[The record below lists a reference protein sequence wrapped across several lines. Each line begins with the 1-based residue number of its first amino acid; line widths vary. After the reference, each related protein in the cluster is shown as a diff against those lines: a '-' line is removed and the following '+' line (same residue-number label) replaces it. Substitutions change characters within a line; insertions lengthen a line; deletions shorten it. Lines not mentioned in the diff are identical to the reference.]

1 MVVVPLAA
9 TGTASDN
16 SKTVKYTTD
25 NRYWV
30 RVAAAGA
37 LATSGVL
44 LMAGK
49 RRAGLAT
56 AAAGTTLVILDQQET
71 VRAWWHRLPTHLEE
85 VHKMITRV
93 QGAIEELSVQGEKLR
108 NILSR

>member
-9 TGTASDN
+9 TGTESEN
-16 SKTVKYTTD
+16 STPMHMRPD

-56 AAAGTTLVILDQQET
+56 AAAGTTLVVLDQQET
-71 VRAWWHRLPTHLEE
+71 VRAWWHRLPNHLEE

>member
-16 SKTVKYTTD
+16 STTMKYTPD

-37 LATSGVL
+37 LATSGIL

-56 AAAGTTLVILDQQET
+56 AAAGTALVILDQQDS
-71 VRAWWHRLPTHLEE
+71 VRTLWHRLPGHLEE
-85 VHKMITRV
+85 VHKILGRL
-93 QGAIEELSVQGEKLR
+93 QGAIEELSVQGEKFR
-108 NILSR
+108 NTLKR